1 MTTWIIELPDN
12 ETNDIW
18 AIVKAKG
25 GNIVQVDA
33 NDQDLTPVELELLK
47 RGLKEALAIKA
58 GKIQAIPFSEL
69 WND

>member
-1 MTTWIIELPDN
+1 MTTWIIELPDS

-33 NDQDLTPVELELLK
+33 DDENLTTAELELLK
-47 RGLKEALAIKA
+47 RGLKEALAIKE
-58 GKIQAIPFSEL
+58 GKVQAIPFFEL